1 MDHSGLDDFVVVEK
15 KQEPVLQQKKDQ
27 VLEDNKL
34 KLNDLQN
41 KELAKAEQISKQEA
55 KRTKAQKVRNLKVA
69 DTQDA
74 ATLGKKKTLAFK
86 PKEKREERMAY
97 NAEID
102 KAMVLTKR
110 ATADTLLVRRMVRAA
125 ISERDWD
132 IEDGSDY
139 DIGIEK
145 LSYDLKQLDD
155 LSFNTAYIKENFS
168 KLYNMIVRFQKLD
181 AFEIRAKSEKTEAR
195 MKADKERLRPLI
207 KAITYRLKV
216 YTEKNRIRLD
226 ASVLGENEEG
236 ATLLEKD
243 VEEWGKMINAFVE
256 EKNIIPQM
264 DDETRLLMR
273 ERKQELGMP
282 QAKSLKRKD
291 DEVAV
296 LTREQAMKTKSD
308 MLSQKSRDQLRDLN
322 TSLYVYG
329 ECDDVYK
336 VIDEYVY
343 GSRYSVG
350 YTQERKLLK
359 KAIKAV
365 DEALKVQ
372 YEYEG
377 TLKQLIK
384 IKNYFNKMTNGTLD
398 APNPETLPILEDNQ
412 LEEVGNLDGKKRTKL
427 YNGAKY
433 FSNQKDTPLFSH
445 EPVVNDLKQRMVS
458 NCFMMA
464 ATAAIINISPD
475 LLKSCLKDN
484 GDGTVTVRIYDKKKD
499 DGGNKV
505 YTPKYYRVRKTIPR
519 VGVGAASMDL
529 LSAGTLWMQMI
540 EKAFAFHGRFKDGQF
555 TKGYRSLWY
564 GKGNEF
570 IEMLLGAPTRQQ
582 EPFTDDLDNDVFW
595 HEVCHLQENKMVFS
609 TGTLK
614 GVSGISGLDSGHAY
628 TVLGGEEI
636 NGERYIKMRNPY
648 SNHSLQYKSNNKTT
662 HSGGLTPFS
671 NSSDDTYG
679 QFYITYKEFRENFP
693 FIFSTDLYDKVKEN
707 TSEKLDDRK
716 RRLPQDLQDRLD
728 ERQRKREEMAR
739 KLEEERL
746 RRREEAKDKN
756 TKTDDEDDF

>member
-1 MDHSGLDDFVVVEK
+1 MDHSGLDDFVVIEK
-15 KQEPVLQQKKDQ
+15 KQEPVLQQKQDQ

-69 DTQDA
+69 DTQDV

-86 PKEKREERMAY
+86 PKEKREERAVY
-97 NAEID
+97 NAQID
-102 KAMVLTKR
+102 EAKALTKR
-110 ATADTLLVRRMVRAA
+110 ATADTLSVYNTINTVVT
-125 ISERDWD
+125 ERYQEIND
-132 IEDGSDY
+132 INDY
-139 DIGIEK
+139 DWGCMLLEGE
-145 LSYDLKQLDD
+145 LKELDENA
-155 LSFNTAYIKENFS
+155 FTTAYIKDNFT
-168 KLYNMIVRFQKLD
+168 KLYKMIVKFQHLDRFIPKSGKLKNND
-181 AFEIRAKSEKTEAR
+181 AAK
-195 MKADKERLRPLI
+195 KEEMRPLI
-207 KAITYRLKV
+207 NAIVYRLKTYV
-216 YTEKNRIRLD
+216 EKNRIKLD
-226 ASVLGENEEG
+226 GSVLGENEEG

-243 VEEWGKMINAFVE
+243 VEEWHKMILAFKMGEDV
-256 EKNIIPQM
+256 KSVM

-505 YTPKYYRVRKTIPR
+505 FTPKYYRVRKTIPR

-739 KLEEERL
+739 KLEE
-746 RRREEAKDKN
+746 AKDKN

>member
-1 MDHSGLDDFVVVEK
+1 MDHSGLDDFVVIEK
-15 KQEPVLQQKKDQ
+15 KQEPVLQQKQDQ

-69 DTQDA
+69 DTQDV

-86 PKEKREERMAY
+86 PKEKREERAVY
-97 NAEID
+97 NAQID
-102 KAMVLTKR
+102 EAKALTKR
-110 ATADTLLVRRMVRAA
+110 ATADTLSVYNTINTVVT
-125 ISERDWD
+125 ERYQEIND
-132 IEDGSDY
+132 INDY
-139 DIGIEK
+139 DWGCMLLEGE
-145 LSYDLKQLDD
+145 LKELDENA
-155 LSFNTAYIKENFS
+155 FTTAYIKDNFT
-168 KLYNMIVRFQKLD
+168 KLYKMIVKFQHLDRFIPKSGKLKNND
-181 AFEIRAKSEKTEAR
+181 AAK
-195 MKADKERLRPLI
+195 KEEMRPLI
-207 KAITYRLKV
+207 NAIVYRLKTYV
-216 YTEKNRIRLD
+216 EKNRIKLD
-226 ASVLGENEEG
+226 GSVLGENEEG

-243 VEEWGKMINAFVE
+243 VEEWHKMILAFKMGEDV
-256 EKNIIPQM
+256 KSVM

-329 ECDDVYK
+329 ECEDVYK

-343 GSRYSVG
+343 GGRYSVG

-746 RRREEAKDKN
+746 RKRDEAKDKN

>member
-15 KQEPVLQQKKDQ
+15 KQEPVLQQKQDQ

-69 DTQDA
+69 DTQDV

-86 PKEKREERMAY
+86 PKEKREERAVY
-97 NAEID
+97 NAQID
-102 KAMVLTKR
+102 EAKALTKR
-110 ATADTLLVRRMVRAA
+110 ATADTLSVYNTINTVVT
-125 ISERDWD
+125 ERYQEIND
-132 IEDGSDY
+132 INDY
-139 DIGIEK
+139 DWGCSLLEAE
-145 LSYDLKQLDD
+145 LKELDENA
-155 LSFNTAYIKENFS
+155 FTTAYIKDNFT
-168 KLYNMIVRFQKLD
+168 KLYKMIVKFQHLDGFIPKSGKLKNND
-181 AFEIRAKSEKTEAR
+181 AAK
-195 MKADKERLRPLI
+195 KEEMRPLI
-207 KAITYRLKV
+207 NAIIYRLKTYV
-216 YTEKNRIRLD
+216 EKNRIKLD
-226 ASVLGENEEG
+226 GSVLGENEEG

-243 VEEWGKMINAFVE
+243 VEEWHKMILAFKMGEDV
-256 EKNIIPQM
+256 KSVM

-540 EKAFAFHGRFKDGQF
+540 EKAFAFHGRIKDGQF

-707 TSEKLDDRK
+707 TSEKLDERK

-746 RRREEAKDKN
+746 RKRDEAKDKN